1 MRASFYRK
9 FQARTDSKRI
19 RKIPSTQ
26 VWTSI
31 NLQAELKSVQTA
43 IREKIPRSVCSE
55 DCPLGHRKRAK
66 KGEPPCCF
74 DCIPCSL
81 SEIANRTGSSECI
94 NCPEDEWPSERH
106 DKCIPKLTEF
116 LTYDEPLGTSI
127 ATTAIF
133 FSLITASVL
142 CIFIKYRD
150 TPIVKAN
157 NRELSYLLLV
167 SITLCFLS
175 SLTFIGQPVKT
186 TCIVRQTFFGIIFSF
201 CISSVL
207 AKTIT
212 VIAAFNAT
220 KPNSKLK
227 DWVGHKIPISVVL
240 FCCVI
245 QVIICS
251 VWLAC
256 SPPFPELN
264 TKSENKKIILECNEG
279 RTILFYCMLGYL
291 GFLAFVSFLV
301 AYFAR
306 TLPDTFN
313 EARYITF
320 SMLIFLSV
328 QLTFIPAYIS
338 TQGKYT
344 VAVEIFAILSSSI
357 GLLSCIFFNK
367 CYIILLR
374 PEKNTKRSLT
384 GKKI

>member
-1 MRASFYRK
+1 MKEFE
-9 FQARTDSKRI
+9 KRMGDGSD
-19 RKIPSTQ
+19 RIPQ
-26 VWTSI
+26 
-31 NLQAELKSVQTA
+31 
-43 IREKIPRSVCSE
+43 SVCSE
-55 DCPLGHRKRAK
+55 DCLPGHRKRSRE
-66 KGEPPCCF
+66 GQPPCCF

-81 SEIANRTGSSECI
+81 GEIANRSGSSECI

-116 LTYDEPLGTSI
+116 LTYEEPLGTSI

-167 SITLCFLS
+167 SIMLCFLS

-186 TCIVRQTFFGIIFSF
+186 TCIVRQTFFGIIFSL
-201 CISSVL
+201 CVSSVL

-212 VIAAFNAT
+212 VIVAFNAR

-227 DWVGHKIPISVVL
+227 DWVGHKIPSSMVL
-240 FCCVI
+240 FCSLVQI
-245 QVIICS
+245 MICS
-251 VWLAC
+251 IWLAYA
-256 SPPFPELN
+256 PPFPEIN
-264 TKSENKKIILECNEG
+264 TRSVNKKVILECNEG
-279 RTILFYCMLGYL
+279 QTLFFYSMLGYL
-291 GFLAFVSFLV
+291 GFLASVSFIV

-306 TLPDTFN
+306 ALPDTFN

-328 QLTFIPAYIS
+328 WLAFVPAYVS

-344 VAVEIFAILSSSI
+344 VAVEIFAILSSSA

-374 PEKNTKRSLT
+374 PESNTRNSLIRKGRLNKT
-384 GKKI
+384 HIK